1 METRR
6 NTMMIIMRPDAT
18 QGQIDAVVR
27 QVESQGLSPHLS
39 SGMER
44 TVIGAIGDSRGVE
57 REQFVHLP
65 GVDRV
70 VPILRPYKLASR
82 EFNSENTIFPLDGV
96 RVGDE
101 RVVLIAGPCSVESR
115 DMLLETAYAVREAGA
130 HALRGGAYKPRTSPY
145 SFQGMGE
152 AALELLA
159 EVRELT
165 GMPIVTEVMSP
176 EQVPLVARYADV
188 LQIGARNMQNYALLH
203 AAGESQHPVL
213 LKRGMMATV
222 EELLMSAEYLLSHGN
237 RKVLLCE
244 RGIRT
249 FENATRNT
257 TDINA
262 IPVLKSITH
271 LPVILDPSHS
281 TGNWEYVLPVARAAV
296 AAGADGLIVEV
307 HPKPEEAYSDGGQS
321 LKPAR
326 FAELVTQVRAIAD
339 AIGRSV
345 PPVPPLVRTAEPV
358 GQVDETS

>member
-96 RVGDE
+96 RVGDD

-358 GQVDETS
+358 GLVDEAS